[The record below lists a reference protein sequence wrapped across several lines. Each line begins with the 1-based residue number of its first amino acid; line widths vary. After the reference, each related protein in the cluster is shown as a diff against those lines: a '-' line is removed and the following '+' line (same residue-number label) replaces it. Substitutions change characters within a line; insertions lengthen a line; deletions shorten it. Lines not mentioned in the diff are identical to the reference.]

1 MITPMRLALLLLL
14 SLTSAF
20 GAEKKYNFRTDFSL
34 SRYVEGPRITP
45 ALQKDKGTLMF
56 FWAYELEGPS
66 GGEDLKA
73 FQKLADEHK
82 EDLLVIGVENVGMAG
97 STKNITALMKK
108 AGLTFSMYS
117 GCRSPFKTNTYP
129 YVCVF
134 DREGKLIYNAVPKA
148 EALLEAIAQAVAK
161 PEKKDGKEDPKKD
174 EKPKVDPKKAA

>member
-1 MITPMRLALLLLL
+1 MRLALLLLM
-14 SLTSAF
+14 SLTTAF

-148 EALLEAIAQAVAK
+148 EALQEAIAQAVAK
-161 PEKKDGKEDPKKD
+161 PEKKDGKDDPKKD

>member
-1 MITPMRLALLLLL
+1 MRLALLLLL
-14 SLTSAF
+14 SLTTAF

-161 PEKKDGKEDPKKD
+161 PEKKDGKDDPKKD

>member
-1 MITPMRLALLLLL
+1 MRLALLLLL

>member
-1 MITPMRLALLLLL
+1 MRLALLLLL
-14 SLTSAF
+14 SLTTAF

-34 SRYVEGPRITP
+34 TRYVDGPRITP
-45 ALQKDKGTLMF
+45 ALQKDKATLLF

-66 GGEDLKA
+66 GEDLKP

-97 STKNITALMKK
+97 SSKNITTRTKK

-117 GCRSPFKTNTYP
+117 GCRAPFKTNTYP

-134 DREGKLIYNAVPKA
+134 DREGKLIYNAVPKS
-148 EALLEAIAQAVAK
+148 EALLEAISQAVAK
-161 PEKKDGKEDPKKD
+161 PEKKDGKDDPKKD
-174 EKPKVDPKKAA
+174 EKEKPKVDPKKAA

>member
-1 MITPMRLALLLLL
+1 MRLAFLLLL
-14 SLTSAF
+14 SLTTAF

-34 SRYVEGPRITP
+34 TRYVDGPRITP
-45 ALQKDKGTLMF
+45 ALQKDKATLLF

-66 GGEDLKA
+66 GEDLKF

-82 EDLLVIGVENVGMAG
+82 EDMLVIGVENVGMAG
-97 STKNITALMKK
+97 STKNITALTKK

-117 GCRSPFKTNTYP
+117 GCRAPFKTNTYP

-161 PEKKDGKEDPKKD
+161 PTGKDGKDDPKKD
-174 EKPKVDPKKAA
+174 EKEKPKVDPKKAA

>member
-1 MITPMRLALLLLL
+1 MRLALLLLL
-14 SLTSAF
+14 SLTTAF

-45 ALQKDKGTLMF
+45 ALQKDKGILMF

>member
-1 MITPMRLALLLLL
+1 MRLALLLLL
-14 SLTSAF
+14 SLTTAF

-34 SRYVEGPRITP
+34 TRYVEGPRITP
-45 ALQKDKGTLMF
+45 ALQKDKATLLF

-66 GGEDLKA
+66 GEDLKP
-73 FQKLADEHK
+73 FQKLAEEHK
-82 EDLLVIGVENVGMAG
+82 DDMLVIGVENVGMAG
-97 STKNITALMKK
+97 SSKNITTLTKK

-134 DREGKLIYNAVPKA
+134 DREGKLIYNAVPKG

-161 PEKKDGKEDPKKD
+161 PAAKDGKEDPKKD
-174 EKPKVDPKKAA
+174 EKEKPKVDPKKAA

>member
-1 MITPMRLALLLLL
+1 MRAIRLAFLLLL
-14 SLTSAF
+14 SLTTAF

-148 EALLEAIAQAVAK
+148 EALQEAIAQAVAK
-161 PEKKDGKEDPKKD
+161 PEKKDGKDDPKKD

>member
-1 MITPMRLALLLLL
+1 MRLALLLLL

-161 PEKKDGKEDPKKD
+161 PEKKDGKEDSKKD